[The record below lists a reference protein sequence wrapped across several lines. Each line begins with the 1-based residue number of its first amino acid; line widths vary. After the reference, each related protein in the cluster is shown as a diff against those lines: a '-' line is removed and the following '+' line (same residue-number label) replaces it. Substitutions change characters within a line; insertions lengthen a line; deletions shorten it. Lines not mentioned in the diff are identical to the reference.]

1 LGDRRW
7 WARGGND
14 STMAVASKYA
24 GRNRKAD
31 GSLTGP
37 EDGAWAE
44 RLGLRVGY
52 SDYWLDFL
60 RLGKWSGG
68 LGRKRPLSGCEV
80 HHFKPMREFRKDSG
94 ILLGEDFS

>member
-1 LGDRRW
+1 
-7 WARGGND
+7 
-14 STMAVASKYA
+14 MAVASKYA

-60 RLGKWSGG
+60 RLGGWGGSGQADLVG
-68 LGRKRPLSGCEV
+68 KGP
-80 HHFKPMREFRKDSG
+80 
-94 ILLGEDFS
+94 

>member
-1 LGDRRW
+1 
-7 WARGGND
+7 
-14 STMAVASKYA
+14 MAVASKYA